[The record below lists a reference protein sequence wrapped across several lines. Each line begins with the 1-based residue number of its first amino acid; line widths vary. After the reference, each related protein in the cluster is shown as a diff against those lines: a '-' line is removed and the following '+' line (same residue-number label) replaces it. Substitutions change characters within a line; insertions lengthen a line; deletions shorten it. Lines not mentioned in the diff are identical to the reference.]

1 MTDNSGTN
9 NSGTNNTGTD
19 KSGRG
24 SGSNSGAA
32 PYDFGGPWKPSDIEV
47 ARRGARRKRNQRNSL
62 IAALSS
68 AIVLGSLAIIV
79 ISSPGWATLRD
90 TFFDWAYGV
99 EILPK
104 VILGFGTNVALT
116 LIAGTLVAING
127 LAIALLRTSRSAALT
142 PFRFLATVYVDVF
155 RGIPML
161 LVILLVGFGIPAL
174 QIKGLTNNVLIL
186 GTLAVIITYSAYVAE
201 VIRSG
206 ILTVHPSQRAAARS
220 LGLSHF
226 QTLRHVVL
234 PQALKRV
241 TPPLLNDL
249 VALIKDTGLV
259 SILGV
264 TDAIRAAQIQTSK
277 TFNYTPYVM
286 AALIFLAITIPLTRF
301 TDRQLR
307 SAMER
312 ESAQVQ
318 V

>member
-1 MTDNSGTN
+1 MTN
-9 NSGTNNTGTD
+9 NSG
-19 KSGRG
+19 RG
-24 SGSNSGAA
+24 SSDGAT
-32 PYDFGGPWKPSDIEV
+32 PSESRPTYDFGGAWSPSELELQRRL
-47 ARRGARRKRNQRNSL
+47 ARKKRNQKSSL

-68 AIVLGSLAIIV
+68 FLVLGTLTIV
-79 ISSPGWATLRD
+79 IVTSPGYETLRN
-90 TFFDWAYGV
+90 TFFKWAYGF

-104 VILGFGTNVALT
+104 VILGFGTNAALT
-116 LIAGTLVAING
+116 LIAGTSVAIIG
-127 LAIALLRTSRSAALT
+127 LCIALLRTSRTPALT

-155 RGIPML
+155 RGIPMI

-174 QIKGLTNNVLIL
+174 QIKGLTNNVLVL
-186 GTLAVIITYSAYVAE
+186 GTIAVIITYSAYVAE

-226 QTLRHVVL
+226 QALRHVVL

-264 TDAIRAAQIQTSK
+264 TDAVRAAQIQTAK

-286 AALIFLAITIPLTRF
+286 AAIVFLLVTIPLTRW
-301 TDRQLR
+301 TDRMLR
-307 SAMER
+307 NSLEKQN
-312 ESAQVQ
+312 AQGQ
-318 V
+318 A